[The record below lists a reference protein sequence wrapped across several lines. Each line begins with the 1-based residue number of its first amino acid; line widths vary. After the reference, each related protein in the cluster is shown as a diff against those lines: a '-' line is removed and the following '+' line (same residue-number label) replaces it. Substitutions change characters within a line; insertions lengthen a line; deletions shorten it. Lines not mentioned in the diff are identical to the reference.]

1 MNESLMM
8 RVHKKFFELLTYLK
22 LRTGI
27 KRVDL
32 TKLLAD
38 IIILSNSENDI
49 EKYINNM
56 NYKIVIIVNINS
68 KRKIIDYLNK
78 IL

>member
-8 RVHKKFFELLTYLK
+8 RVHKNFFELLTYLK